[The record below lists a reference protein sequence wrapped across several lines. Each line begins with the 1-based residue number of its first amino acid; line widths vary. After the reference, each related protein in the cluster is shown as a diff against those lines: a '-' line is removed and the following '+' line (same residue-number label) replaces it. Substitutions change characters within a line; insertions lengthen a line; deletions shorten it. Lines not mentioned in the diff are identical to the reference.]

1 MTSSASDT
9 AYARLAEP
17 VRRWIHGQGWTGL
30 HDVQA
35 RAVEPVLAADRDI
48 LITAATAAGKT
59 EAAFLPALSHL
70 VERRASGRAPDGVEV
85 LYLSPLKALIN
96 DQTRRLEPIGEEL
109 GIPVH
114 PWHGDV
120 TAARRTRVWRD
131 RSGVL
136 LITPESVE
144 GIFCH
149 RGDRAKALFGD
160 LRFVIVDELHA
171 FPGSPRGA
179 QLASLM
185 HRIDLLARRRVPRI
199 GLSATVGKL
208 DDAAEALRPGGG
220 PRVHIIESAVDG
232 RSRRTR
238 VYAHSVTAGT
248 GGSSAIARRLYSSL
262 RGSTNLVFA
271 NARTDVEYY
280 ADRLRQE
287 CERRRTP
294 NEFFAHHGSLSKA
307 EREDVED
314 RLRGADLPGTAV
326 CTSTL
331 EMGIDIGQVREVA
344 QVGPPPSVAALRQRW
359 GRSGRRPGEPSIL
372 RIYVAEPDLGVD
384 PEPVDELRPQLVQA
398 LAMLRLV
405 RVHDWC
411 EPPEH
416 GGLHL
421 STLVQQVLS
430 LTAQFGG
437 VGPDQAESALCS
449 RGPFRRVGGDTFHR
463 LLGAMH
469 GAELLTTAGDGTLL
483 PGLRGEREIEHY
495 GFLAAFATPA
505 AYRVVA
511 AGQEIGSVSAAS
523 PLVPDRGLVLAGR
536 RWRVIA
542 VHQSDCLVEVV
553 PDSQG
558 TVVAFPGGGAARVH
572 DRVRAEMLAIYRG
585 EDDGIADLLDDGAR
599 DLLAAARS
607 AFERLR
613 LHDRDTIP
621 NGRSTLVL
629 PWRGDRML
637 DTLLVALHQR
647 GLRGDREGP
656 ALRVTAPVAVVEEA
670 LGALARAV
678 PPDPTH
684 LAASVAAKAEEK
696 WDDVLS
702 PGLLDEA
709 YAARA
714 LDVDAVWD
722 WARHRTPAPVPTD
735 HAAPAPAAPEVG
747 LSRGIPSG
755 TGFAVVDVETTGLA
769 PGAGHRIVE
778 IAVVRCRS
786 DGSVEDSWHT
796 LLDPGRDPGP
806 VDVHGLRPE
815 DLAGAPSFSDVA
827 GDLADLLAGRVV
839 VAHNVRFD
847 LSFLR
852 AEFERIGALP
862 PAWPLLCTM
871 ELIDRLPGS
880 ADRAGR
886 GLADACAA
894 FGVELRSAHTALGD
908 ARATAALLAAQ
919 IASAGTANVLDLGV
933 TPAAIPGP
941 WSPARP
947 SGRVLHRGGGVAPA
961 RRIPAVRGA
970 DAAETAYADAV
981 VLALDSGGISSAET
995 DHLLEVAR
1003 SRNVDDAV
1011 VSRIH
1016 ERESAR
1022 GDVSDESR
1030 RHLDIVQALM
1040 RS

>member
-35 RAVEPVLAADRDI
+35 RAVEPVLAADRDV

-70 VERRASGRAPDGVEV
+70 VERRASGRTPGGVEV

-120 TAARRTRVWRD
+120 TAARRGRVWRD
-131 RSGVL
+131 RAGVL

-144 GIFCH
+144 GILCH
-149 RGDRAKALFGD
+149 RGDRAKALFSD

-185 HRIDLLARRRVPRI
+185 HRLDLLARRRIPRI

-220 PRVHIIESAVDG
+220 PKVHVIESAVDG

-238 VYAHSVTAGT
+238 VYAHHVTAGT
-248 GGSSAIARRLYSSL
+248 GGSSAIARRLYRGL

-287 CERRRTP
+287 CERQRTP

-314 RLRGADLPGTAV
+314 RLRGSDLPGTAV

-344 QVGPPPSVAALRQRW
+344 QVGPPPSVAALRHRW

-372 RIYVAEPDLGVD
+372 RVYVAEPELGVD
-384 PEPVDELRPQLVQA
+384 PEPVDELRPQLVPA

-430 LTAQFGG
+430 LSAQFGG
-437 VGPDQAESALCS
+437 VTPEQAESALCA

-483 PGLRGEREIEHY
+483 PGTRGEREIEHY

-511 AGQEIGSVSAAS
+511 GGQEIGSVSAAS

-542 VHQSDCLVEVV
+542 VHQADSLVEVV
-553 PDSQG
+553 PDNQG

-572 DRVRAEMLAIYRG
+572 DRVRAEMLAIYQG
-585 EDDGIADLLDDGAR
+585 EDDGIADLVDDGAR
-599 DLLAAARS
+599 DLLTAARS
-607 AFERLR
+607 AFERLG
-613 LHDRDTIP
+613 LHDRDIIAT
-621 NGRSTLVL
+621 GRSTLVL

-637 DTLLVALHQR
+637 DTLLVALHQH

-656 ALRVTAPVAVVEEA
+656 ALRVTAPVALVEQV
-670 LGALARAV
+670 LDTLAQAS
-678 PPDPTH
+678 PPEPTH
-684 LAASVAAKAEEK
+684 LAAAVAAKAEEK

-702 PGLLDEA
+702 PDLLDEA

-722 WARHRTPAPVPTD
+722 WVRHRAPGSAATD
-735 HAAPAPAAPEVG
+735 HAAPGPMTPAAPEPV
-747 LSRGIPSG
+747 RGIPAG

-769 PGAGHRIVE
+769 PGGGHRIVE
-778 IAVVRCRS
+778 IAVVRCLP
-786 DGSVEDSWHT
+786 DGSVEDSWHS

-806 VDVHGLRPE
+806 VHVHGLRPE
-815 DLAGAPSFSDVA
+815 DLAGAPSFADVA
-827 GDLADLLAGRVV
+827 GDVAELLSGRIV
-839 VAHNVRFD
+839 VAHNARFD
-847 LSFLR
+847 ISFLR
-852 AEFERIGALP
+852 AEFERTGVVP
-862 PAWPLLCTM
+862 PAWPALCTM
-871 ELIDRLPGS
+871 ELLDRLPG
-880 ADRAGR
+880 ANDRPGR
-886 GLADACAA
+886 SLADACAA
-894 FGVELRSAHTALGD
+894 FGVDVGPAP
-908 ARATAALLAAQ
+908 
-919 IASAGTANVLDLGV
+919 
-933 TPAAIPGP
+933 TPP
-941 WSPARP
+941 
-947 SGRVLHRGGGVAPA
+947 RGGRAP
-961 RRIPAVRGA
+961 PGQRGGP
-970 DAAETAYADAV
+970 V
-981 VLALDSGGISSAET
+981 
-995 DHLLEVAR
+995 
-1003 SRNVDDAV
+1003 
-1011 VSRIH
+1011 
-1016 ERESAR
+1016 
-1022 GDVSDESR
+1022 
-1030 RHLDIVQALM
+1030 
-1040 RS
+1040 